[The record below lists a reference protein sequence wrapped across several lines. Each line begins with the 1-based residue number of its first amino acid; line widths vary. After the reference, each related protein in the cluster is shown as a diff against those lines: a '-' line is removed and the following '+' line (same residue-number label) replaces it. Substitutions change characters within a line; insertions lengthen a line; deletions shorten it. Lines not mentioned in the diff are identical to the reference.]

1 MSINAS
7 LQMVPFA
14 TIKMLNESTKL
25 IGLPKLKAQVII
37 TLPDILEFN
46 DKLKNSI
53 NYSKEEIECFIITSS
68 LQEDIEKILKEYEL
82 NESLISNDHK
92 SFSKIFNLRD
102 EQNNLTK
109 SLIMINKDC
118 QIIHKEIL

>member
-102 EQNNLTK
+102 EKNNLTK

>member
-53 NYSKEEIECFIITSS
+53 NYSKGEIECFIITSS
-68 LQEDIEKILKEYEL
+68 SEENIGEVLKKYEL

-92 SFSKIFNLRD
+92 AFSKIFNLRD
-102 EQNNLTK
+102 EENNLTK

>member
-53 NYSKEEIECFIITSS
+53 NCSKGEIECFIITSS
-68 LQEDIEKILKEYEL
+68 SEENIGEVLKKYEL

-102 EQNNLTK
+102 EENNLTK

>member
-14 TIKMLNESTKL
+14 TIRMLNESTKL

-46 DKLKNSI
+46 DKLRNSI
-53 NYSKEEIECFIITSS
+53 NYSKGEIECFIITSS
-68 LQEDIEKILKEYEL
+68 SEENIGEVLKKYEL

-102 EQNNLTK
+102 EENNLTK

-118 QIIHKEIL
+118 QIIYKEIL

>member
-53 NYSKEEIECFIITSS
+53 NCSKDEIECFIITSS
-68 LQEDIEKILKEYEL
+68 SEENIGEVLKKYGL

-92 SFSKIFNLRD
+92 AFSKIFNLRD
-102 EQNNLTK
+102 EENNLTK

>member
-53 NYSKEEIECFIITSS
+53 NCSKDEIECFIITSS
-68 LQEDIEKILKEYEL
+68 SEENIGEVLKKYGL

-102 EQNNLTK
+102 EENNLTK

>member
-53 NYSKEEIECFIITSS
+53 NYSKGEIECFIITSS
-68 LQEDIEKILKEYEL
+68 SEENIGEVLKKYEL

-92 SFSKIFNLRD
+92 SFSKIFSLRD